1 MIVHICLHLLSFVFS
16 IATSI
21 CPSRLNKNEQVF
33 KTIKTPDIIL
43 L

>member
-16 IATSI
+16 IASSI
-21 CPSRLNKNEQVF
+21 CPSRLNKEQVF
-33 KTIKTPDIIL
+33 KTIQTPDTIL